1 MSIRISSPTLNMRWP
16 AVISDRPP
24 TAAQPNPL
32 AASFSGFKI
41 GEKSVQVVRQCIAF
55 AKTGVIV
62 SPTDDRGGRVITSL
76 KERLVEVWGVNEAE
90 VMFRS
95 PNLAKQDHV
104 LIPGYGTDA
113 EMILH
118 IKNDYPALPGQ
129 IHPWDSL
136 MMRYYLTSSIERA
149 MTIADGQVVS
159 GQLKKPAIAFV
170 LYGDDCLLSLEDIAR
185 TMVDGIFDQISRT
198 GINDAQICVPQEK
211 PFYTFHD
218 VLVEKADKLRNDGE
232 AVAYELYFADQSS
245 KYLYG
250 YQGS

>member
-1 MSIRISSPTLNMRWP
+1 MSTRVPSLALRSSWP
-16 AVISDRPP
+16 PVISGQPIENTR
-24 TAAQPNPL
+24 TKAQVN
-32 AASFSGFKI
+32 SFSGFKI

-62 SPTDDRGGRVITSL
+62 SPTDDSGGRVITSL

-104 LIPGYGTDA
+104 LIPGYGTDV

-118 IKNDYPALPGQ
+118 IKNNYPTLPGE

-136 MMRYYLTSSIERA
+136 MMRHYLISSIERA
-149 MTIADGQVVS
+149 MTIANGQVVN

-170 LYGDDCLLSLEDIAR
+170 IYGNDHFMSLEEIAR
-185 TMVDGIFDQISRT
+185 TMVDTIFDQVSCTR
-198 GINDAQICVPQEK
+198 INDAQICVPEEK
-211 PFYTFHD
+211 PFYMFHD
-218 VLVEKADKLRNDGE
+218 VLVEKADKLRNAGE
-232 AVAYELYFADQSS
+232 AVAYELSFADLSS

-250 YQGS
+250 YQGI